1 MWFFFTKLVIHINLM
16 LTELVEERKKLRKAY
31 DQLMLETQRILIRDK
46 FSEKNILENLKEYNK
61 SFELLN
67 EEEINEEQLFTLY
80 EIKSFC
86 VKNRLRFIDS
96 QQFKSEFP
104 YESIL
109 KIKDINALQ
118 RKDLRHFKV
127 MCNEESLKNPDANFP
142 CALFVKTIHDNY
154 YLIHHWGGKL
164 EANRKLKCWPLR
176 NFETAFISLIVL
188 VLVITLL
195 IPNRYLST
203 DTHVGYFSMY
213 RAACFFHVLIIAIG
227 FFVFRMMATNKK
239 LSIDNWNQYKI

>member
-1 MWFFFTKLVIHINLM
+1 M
-16 LTELVEERKKLRKAY
+16 LTELLQERKKLRKAF
-31 DQLMLETQRILIRDK
+31 DQLMLETQRILIKDK
-46 FSEKNILENLKEYNK
+46 FSEKNILDNLKEYNK

-67 EEEINEEQLFTLY
+67 EDEINEEHLFTLN

-86 VKNRLRFIDS
+86 IKNRLRFIDS

-118 RKDLRHFKV
+118 RKDLRYFKV
-127 MCNEESLKNPDANFP
+127 MCGEINLKLENSKFP
-142 CALFVKTIHDNY
+142 CALFVKTVNDNY
-154 YLIHHWGGKL
+154 YLLHHWGNQL
-164 EANRKLKCWPLR
+164 DVNRKIKCWPLR
-176 NFETAFISLIVL
+176 NFETAFISLLFL
-188 VLVITLL
+188 VLIITLA

-227 FFVFRMMATNKK
+227 FFVFRMMATNKR
-239 LSIDNWNQYKI
+239 LSSDNWNQYKI

>member
-1 MWFFFTKLVIHINLM
+1 M
-16 LTELVEERKKLRKAY
+16 LAELLQERKKLRKEF

-46 FSEKNILENLKEYNK
+46 FSEKNILDNLKEYNK

-67 EEEINEEQLFTLY
+67 EDEINEENLFTLS

-86 VKNRLRFIDS
+86 IKNRLRFIDS

-109 KIKDINALQ
+109 KIKDINTLQ

-127 MCNEESLKNPDANFP
+127 MCYEETLKFPDAQLP
-142 CALFVKTIHDNY
+142 CALFVKTVNENY

-164 EANRKLKCWPLR
+164 NGNRKVKYWPLK
-176 NFETAFISLIVL
+176 NFETAFSTLMAL
-188 VLVITLL
+188 VLLITLL
-195 IPNRYLST
+195 IPNRYLTT

-213 RAACFFHVLIIAIG
+213 RAACFFHVLIITIG
-227 FFVFRMMATNKK
+227 FFVFRMIATNKK
-239 LSIDNWNQYKI
+239 LSSDNWNQYKI